1 MKKPEIEKGDAKPSK
16 GKKSDKTY
24 IEEIEALL
32 PEFNICE
39 KCSYKNLPVCPMKG
53 TDLCDNIRGA

>member
-1 MKKPEIEKGDAKPSK
+1 MKKEQEKKTKVVK
-16 GKKSDKTY
+16 GKTY

-32 PEFNICE
+32 PHYNICE
-39 KCSYKNLPVCPMKG
+39 KCSYKDLPVCPMKG